1 MRVRLHGGA
10 VVLEYAGDPEWAAI
24 AATELLRDI
33 AGPHTHVTIKNVETR
48 KGDQFAAH
56 ELLDAEEG
64 FKLFAKLCGADSVRK
79 LALRRLHAD
88 LLEHPAKAVD
98 RLVTRRAQVPTVPDD
113 EEEEPDYYTAEE
125 AAKRLV
131 AEPSDAV
138 RFLQWYQKIVVWSRN
153 PDEYRGYEF
162 VDDTGYYVVGK
173 DFEIHS
179 LEDAPT
185 WAAFAVEELEK
196 SGHENPAGE
205 FLRDMDNQREQQR
218 HYRG

>member
-1 MRVRLHGGA
+1 MLKNGWMRVRLHGGA

-33 AGPHTHVTIKNVETR
+33 AGPHTQVTIKNVETR

-98 RLVTRRAQVPTVPDD
+98 RLVARRAQMD
-113 EEEEPDYYTAEE
+113 EEEEVDDPNAKPDFLDDDI
-125 AAKRLV
+125 AASYINDHHRKIG
-131 AEPSDAV
+131 ST
-138 RFLQWYQKIVVWSRN
+138 IVVF
-153 PDEYRGYEF
+153 P
-162 VDDTGYYVVGK
+162 
-173 DFEIHS
+173 IH
-179 LEDAPT
+179 EPVT
-185 WAAFAVEELEK
+185 
-196 SGHENPAGE
+196 AGFTDSIKQE
-205 FLRDMDNQREQQR
+205 WFLRDDPNFLEKWAEEIWEQEHR
-218 HYRG
+218 VAVTEPHHSLDPHDGDEDDGW